1 MLMKSGK
8 STKIKKTKTQKLYSR
23 EIMTT
28 QAAKAATNSQDA
40 TKQQLLRNT
49 CMNKSKKA
57 EHEQKAAKV
66 TKARSKS
73 RNRS

>member
-8 STKIKKTKTQKLYSR
+8 SKKNKKQKHKSFR